1 MFFKLQESDRNSLL
15 DYISQESES
24 NVFIIGDLENYGIS
38 SDIVEFFALPGASGW
53 DCLVMRYRKMFVVYS
68 RNDSYPAQAA
78 ADFIATFDTIECIS
92 GKGALIE
99 PLVPYFTTFSMVK
112 SYLSSCHHPSPAEL
126 SLPQGYILKQLSSDN
141 ASEVIGLYVQI
152 QEFASQYI
160 GKEQEQIAALRAD
173 LAQEKAGY
181 GIYKDKVLVS
191 TALTSAENSQSAMII
206 GVATHQDHRK
216 KHLATIVMH
225 RLLEDQFKKGKQFV
239 CLFYNNPQAGRIYR
253 ACGFEDF
260 STFAMLRPKSLLVSS
275 KT

>member
-1 MFFKLQESDRNSLL
+1 MFFKLQEADRNNLV
-15 DYISQESES
+15 DYISHEPEA

-38 SDIVEFFALPGASGW
+38 GEIVEFFALPGATGW
-53 DCLVMRYRKMFVVYS
+53 DCLVMRYRKMFIVYS
-68 RNDSYPAQAA
+68 RNNSYPVQAT

-92 GKGALIE
+92 GKGSLIE
-99 PLVPYFTTFSMVK
+99 PLLRYFTNFSMVK
-112 SYLSSCHHPSPAEL
+112 SYLSSCHTPSLGEE
-126 SLPQGYILKQLSSDN
+126 SLPLGYTLKKFTVDN
-141 ASEVIGLYVQI
+141 ASDVIGLYVHI
-152 QEFASQYI
+152 EEFASQYI
-160 GKEQEQIAALRAD
+160 GREQEQIAALRAD

-239 CLFYNNPQAGRIYR
+239 CLFYNNPEAGRIYR

-260 STFAMLRPKSLLVSS
+260 GTFTMLRPKSLHL
-275 KT
+275 

>member
-1 MFFKLQESDRNSLL
+1 MFFKLQEFDRKLL
-15 DYISQESES
+15 VDYISKEPEA

-38 SDIVEFFALPGASGW
+38 SEIVEFFMLPGTSGW
-53 DCLVMRYRKMFVVYS
+53 DCLVMRYRKMFIVYS
-68 RNDSYPAQAA
+68 RNDSYPVQAT
-78 ADFIATFDTIECIS
+78 ADFIATFNTIECIS
-92 GKGALIE
+92 GKGSLIE
-99 PLVPYFTTFSMVK
+99 PLAPYFSNFSMTK
-112 SYLSSCHHPSPAEL
+112 SYLSSCHTPSL
-126 SLPQGYILKQLSSDN
+126 GDVSLPSGYNLKKLTRDDASD
-141 ASEVIGLYVQI
+141 VIGLYVHI
-152 QEFASQYI
+152 EEFASQYA

-206 GVATHQDHRK
+206 GVATHQEHRK

-225 RLLEDQFKKGKQFV
+225 HLLKDQFEKGKQFV

-260 STFAMLRPKSLLVSS
+260 GTFSMLRP
-275 KT
+275 